1 MKQIY
6 NPLAGYLLRN
16 YNKRLYNSHKGF
28 STIGFTYFLRQ
39 LHQHKIYDE
48 VILNWLICYNN

>member
-16 YNKRLYNSHKGF
+16 YNKRFIIHKGF
-28 STIGFTYFLRQ
+28 SVVGFTYFLRQ
-39 LHQHKIYDE
+39 LLQYKKFSDE
-48 VILNWLICYNN
+48 VVFQLLM